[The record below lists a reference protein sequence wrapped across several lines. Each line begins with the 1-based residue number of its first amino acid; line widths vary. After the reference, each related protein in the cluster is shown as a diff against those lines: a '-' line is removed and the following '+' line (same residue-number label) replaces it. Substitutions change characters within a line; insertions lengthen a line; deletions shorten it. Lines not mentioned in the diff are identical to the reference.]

1 MTKLK
6 VILPK
11 RSGRGAGG
19 KVTVRHQGG
28 RNKRFLRKVDFARS
42 KRDIWARVE
51 AIEYDPNRN
60 AQLAQLLYEDG
71 ERRYII
77 APENLRLS
85 DKVIAGETAPIS
97 VGNALPLEKI
107 PVGAEIHNLEIVPSK
122 GGQLVRGAGMAA
134 VVQGKEEDYILV
146 KLPSG
151 EIRRFVKGAYATIGK
166 VGRGEYRT
174 INWGKAGRTR
184 RMGIRP
190 SVRGVAQH
198 PGAHPH
204 GGGEGRSGIGLK
216 YPKTVYGK
224 KAVGKTR
231 TRRKY
236 SDHLIVQPRKKGPHV
251 G

>member
-1 MTKLK
+1 MKT
-6 VILPK
+6 VNRRRILGK
-11 RSGRGAGG
+11 R
-19 KVTVRHQGG
+19 
-28 RNKRFLRKVDFARS
+28 
-42 KRDIWARVE
+42 I
-51 AIEYDPNRN
+51 
-60 AQLAQLLYEDG
+60 LLVMLS
-71 ERRYII
+71 II
-77 APENLRLS
+77 ALSSMMSGAVLGASPEKNTYF
-85 DKVIAGETAPIS
+85 VCPS
-97 VGNALPLEKI
+97 VSLNNQNGMWVLGGHAAYF
-107 PVGAEIHNLEIVPSK
+107 VIVPSK